1 MRNDYDFIH
10 CISEYLC
17 STSVFIKMVYPDM
30 FTTVLSDILC
40 TFKQTVFFFSAF
52 FSMKHFRKSACPGAG
67 NLQLFIHK
75 QLYLQPKYSYLI
87 IWVKSRF
94 IYNTKHLK
102 TDICSWDIQNSW
114 TDVNDVTTHTKCFQW
129 ISAVF
134 LSEW

>member
-1 MRNDYDFIH
+1 MIMILFIVFQN
-10 CISEYLC
+10 IFVVLLC
-17 STSVFIKMVYPDM
+17 LLKWFIQICLLQFSVIYFVP
-30 FTTVLSDILC
+30 SN
-40 TFKQTVFFFSAF
+40 KQFFFFSAF
-52 FSMKHFRKSACPGAG
+52 FSMKHFRKSACPRAG

-87 IWVKSRF
+87 IWVKRRF

-129 ISAVF
+129 ISVVF